1 MSFESAIPLNR
12 IAYGGV
18 EGFGLGERDSAFSQP
33 HGTAKQSVTI
43 SEDTLRRVARARLS
57 RAVYQKLAYDQRG
70 AVASEHPVGS
80 LLSVKA

>member
-12 IAYGGV
+12 LTYGGLAD
-18 EGFGLGERDSAFSQP
+18 FDLGEQSPASSRRRIV
-33 HGTAKQSVTI
+33 GKQSVTI

-70 AVASEHPVGS
+70 AFATEYPVGG
-80 LLSVKA
+80 LLSAKA